1 MACAPRSAF
10 SPANCTLIP
19 TSLYHQEFSMDLG
32 INNRIA
38 LISGGD
44 SGMGKET
51 ARQLLEAGVRVAITD
66 LADGTLD
73 QAVAELSGLGQII
86 AIEGDVTREQDVT
99 AIWAQVREQLGDPDI
114 YINAAGVTGAT
125 GDFLEVSDAGW
136 LETLDIN
143 LMGAVRMCRQAIP
156 AMRRKQW
163 GRIVLFASED
173 AVQPYVD
180 ELAYCASKA
189 AILSL
194 AKGLSK
200 AYGADNVLVNTVSPA
215 FIATP
220 MTDKMMQKRASENG
234 TTFEQAIE
242 SFLDEE
248 RPGMVLKRRG
258 RPEEVASAVAFLCSE
273 RASFINGAGIRVD
286 SGSVFT
292 IAG

>member
-1 MACAPRSAF
+1 
-10 SPANCTLIP
+10 
-19 TSLYHQEFSMDLG
+19 MDLE
-32 INNRIA
+32 INGRIA
-38 LISGGD
+38 LVSGAD

-51 ARQLLEAGVRVAITD
+51 ARLLLQAGVRVAITD
-66 LADGTLD
+66 RADGTLP
-73 QAVAELSGLGQII
+73 QALEELAPLGEVI
-86 AIEGDVTREQDVT
+86 AVPGDVTRAQDVED
-99 AIWAQVREQLGDPDI
+99 IWQQVRARLGEPDI
-114 YINAAGVTGAT
+114 YVNAAGVTGAT
-125 GDFLEVSDAGW
+125 GDFLEVDDAGW
-136 LETLDIN
+136 LQTLDIN

-156 AMRRKQW
+156 AMRRRGW

-180 ELAYCASKA
+180 ELPYCASKA
-189 AILSL
+189 GILSL

-200 AYGADNVLVNTVSPA
+200 AYGGDNVLVNTVSPA

-220 MTDKMMQKRASENG
+220 MTDAMMRKRAKEKGVS
-234 TTFEQAIE
+234 FEEAID

-258 RPEEVASAVAFLCSE
+258 RAEEVAAAVVFLCSE
-273 RASFINGAGIRVD
+273 RASFINGAGLRVD

>member
-1 MACAPRSAF
+1 
-10 SPANCTLIP
+10 
-19 TSLYHQEFSMDLG
+19 MDLG
-32 INNRIA
+32 INGRIA
-38 LISGGD
+38 LVSGAD
-44 SGMGKET
+44 SGMGKDV
-51 ARQLLEAGVRVAITD
+51 ARLLLEAGVRVALTD
-66 LADGTLD
+66 KPDGTLD
-73 QAVAELSGLGQII
+73 EAVAELASLGKVI
-86 AIEGDVTREQDVT
+86 AVTGDVTKAEDV
-99 AIWAQVREQLGDPDI
+99 ASIWRQVREHLGDPDI
-114 YINAAGVTGAT
+114 YVNAAGVTGAT
-125 GDFLEVSDAGW
+125 GDFLDVDDAGW

-156 AMRRKQW
+156 AMRDKGW

-189 AILSL
+189 GILSL

-200 AYGADNVLVNTVSPA
+200 AYGCDNVLVNTVSPA

-220 MTDKMMQKRASENG
+220 MTDAMMRKRAEENG
-234 TTFEQAIE
+234 TSFEEAIATF
-242 SFLDEE
+242 LKEE
-248 RPGMVLKRRG
+248 RPGMALKRRG
-258 RPEEVASAVAFLCSE
+258 KPEEVAAAVAFLCSE

>member
-1 MACAPRSAF
+1 
-10 SPANCTLIP
+10 
-19 TSLYHQEFSMDLG
+19 MDLG
-32 INNRIA
+32 IKGRIA
-38 LISGGD
+38 LISGAD

-51 ARQLLEAGVRVAITD
+51 ARLLLEAGARVAITD
-66 LADGTLD
+66 KPGGTLD
-73 QAVAELSGLGQII
+73 EAVGELSSLGEIV
-86 AIEGDVTREQDVT
+86 AVTGDVTKPDEV
-99 AIWAQVREQLGDPDI
+99 AVIWRQVRDALGDPDI
-114 YINAAGVTGAT
+114 YVNAAGVTGAT
-125 GDFLEVSDAGW
+125 GDFLEVDDAGW

-143 LMGAVRMCRQAIP
+143 LMGAVRMCREAIP
-156 AMRRKQW
+156 AMRAKGW

-173 AVQPYVD
+173 AVQPYID

-189 AILSL
+189 GILSL

-200 AYGADNVLVNTVSPA
+200 AYGCDNVLVNTVSPA

-220 MTDKMMQKRASENG
+220 MTDTMMRKRAAKKGISFDE
-234 TTFEQAIE
+234 AIE
-242 SFLDEE
+242 SFLEEE

-258 RPEEVASAVAFLCSE
+258 KPEEVAAAVAFLCSQ

>member
-1 MACAPRSAF
+1 
-10 SPANCTLIP
+10 
-19 TSLYHQEFSMDLG
+19 MDLG
-32 INNRIA
+32 IKGRIA
-38 LISGGD
+38 LISGSD

-51 ARQLLEAGVRVAITD
+51 ARLLLEAGVRVALTD
-66 LADGTLD
+66 KPGGTID
-73 QAVAELSGLGQII
+73 EAVSELSPLGEVV
-86 AIEGDVTREQDVT
+86 AVTGDVTKPDDVA
-99 AIWAQVREQLGDPDI
+99 AIWRQVREKLGDPDI
-114 YINAAGVTGAT
+114 YVNAAGVTGAT
-125 GDFLEVSDAGW
+125 GDFLEVDDAGW

-143 LMGAVRMCRQAIP
+143 LMGAVRMCREAIP
-156 AMRRKQW
+156 AMRQKGW

-189 AILSL
+189 GILSL

-200 AYGADNVLVNTVSPA
+200 AYGCDNVLVNTVSPA

-220 MTDKMMQKRASENG
+220 MTDKMMQKRADEKGVSFDE
-234 TTFEQAIE
+234 AID

-258 RPEEVASAVAFLCSE
+258 KPEEVAAAVAFLVSE

>member
-1 MACAPRSAF
+1 
-10 SPANCTLIP
+10 
-19 TSLYHQEFSMDLG
+19 MDLG

-66 LADGTLD
+66 LPNGTLD

-86 AIEGDVTREQDVT
+86 AIEGDVTREKDVI
-99 AIWAQVREQLGDPDI
+99 AIWTQVREQLGDPDI

-189 AILSL
+189 GILSL
-194 AKGLSK
+194 AKGLSR
-200 AYGADNVLVNTVSPA
+200 P
-215 FIATP
+215 
-220 MTDKMMQKRASENG
+220 TDR
-234 TTFEQAIE
+234 TTCWSIRC
-242 SFLDEE
+242 
-248 RPGMVLKRRG
+248 RPHSSQPR
-258 RPEEVASAVAFLCSE
+258 
-273 RASFINGAGIRVD
+273 
-286 SGSVFT
+286 
-292 IAG
+292 

>member
-1 MACAPRSAF
+1 
-10 SPANCTLIP
+10 
-19 TSLYHQEFSMDLG
+19 MDLG
-32 INNRIA
+32 IKNRIA
-38 LISGGD
+38 LISGAD

-51 ARQLLEAGVRVAITD
+51 ARLLLEAGVRVAITD
-66 LADGTLD
+66 QPGGTLD
-73 QAVAELSGLGQII
+73 EAVAELASLGEVV
-86 AIEGDVTREQDVT
+86 AVTGDVTSPDDVRS
-99 AIWAQVREQLGDPDI
+99 IWAEVRDRLGHPDI
-114 YINAAGVTGAT
+114 YVNAAGVTGAT
-125 GDFLEVSDAGW
+125 GDFLDVDDAGW
-136 LETLDIN
+136 QQTLDIN
-143 LMGAVRMCRQAIP
+143 LMGAVRMCREAIP
-156 AMRRKQW
+156 AMRGNGW

-189 AILSL
+189 GILAL

-200 AYGADNVLVNTVSPA
+200 AYGGDNVLVNTVSPA

-220 MTDKMMQKRASENG
+220 MTDTMMRKRAEERGES
-234 TTFEQAIE
+234 FDAAIE

-258 RPEEVASAVAFLCSE
+258 RAEEVAAAVAFLCSE
-273 RASFINGAGIRVD
+273 RASFINGAGLRVD

>member
-1 MACAPRSAF
+1 
-10 SPANCTLIP
+10 
-19 TSLYHQEFSMDLG
+19 MDLG
-32 INNRIA
+32 IGNRIA
-38 LISGGD
+38 LISGAD

-51 ARQLLEAGVRVAITD
+51 ARLLLEAGVRVAITD
-66 LADGTLD
+66 QPGGTLD
-73 QAVAELSGLGQII
+73 EAVADLAPLGEVV
-86 AIEGDVTREQDVT
+86 AVTGDVTRPDDVKS
-99 AIWAQVREQLGDPDI
+99 IWAEVRERFGNPDI
-114 YINAAGVTGAT
+114 YVNAAGVTGAT
-125 GDFLEVSDAGW
+125 GDFLDVDDAGW
-136 LETLDIN
+136 QQTLDIN
-143 LMGAVRMCRQAIP
+143 LMGAVRMCREAIP
-156 AMRRKQW
+156 AMRESGW

-189 AILSL
+189 GILAL

-200 AYGADNVLVNTVSPA
+200 AYGCDNVLVNTVSPA

-220 MTDKMMQKRASENG
+220 MTDKMMRKRAEERGES
-234 TTFEQAIE
+234 FDAAIE
-242 SFLDEE
+242 SFLAEE

-258 RPEEVASAVAFLCSE
+258 RAEEVAAAVAFLCSE

>member
-1 MACAPRSAF
+1 M
-10 SPANCTLIP
+10 N
-19 TSLYHQEFSMDLG
+19 LG
-32 INNRIA
+32 IKGRIA
-38 LISGGD
+38 LISGAD

-51 ARQLLEAGVRVAITD
+51 ARLLLEAGVRVAITD
-66 LADGTLD
+66 QPGGTLD
-73 QAVAELSGLGQII
+73 AALTELSPLGEVV
-86 AIEGDVTREQDVT
+86 AVTGDVTSLDDVR
-99 AIWAQVREQLGDPDI
+99 AIWAEVRERLGDPDI
-114 YINAAGVTGAT
+114 YVNAAGVTGAT
-125 GDFLEVSDAGW
+125 GDFLDVDDAGW
-136 LETLDIN
+136 EQTLDIN
-143 LMGAVRMCRQAIP
+143 LMGAVRMCREAIP
-156 AMRRKQW
+156 AMRKGSW

-189 AILSL
+189 GILAL

-200 AYGADNVLVNTVSPA
+200 AYGGDNVLVNTVSPA

-220 MTDKMMQKRASENG
+220 MTDKMMRKRAEERG
-234 TTFEQAIE
+234 E
-242 SFLDEE
+242 SFDAAIDSFLEEE

-258 RPEEVASAVAFLCSE
+258 KAEEVAAAVAFLCSE

>member
-1 MACAPRSAF
+1 
-10 SPANCTLIP
+10 
-19 TSLYHQEFSMDLG
+19 MDLG
-32 INNRIA
+32 IQDRIA
-38 LISGGD
+38 LVSGAD

-51 ARQLLEAGVRVAITD
+51 ARLLLEAGVRVAITD
-66 LADGTLD
+66 QPGGTLD
-73 QAVAELSGLGQII
+73 EALAALTPLGEVVAVA
-86 AIEGDVTREQDVT
+86 GDVTKPDDVR
-99 AIWAQVREQLGDPDI
+99 AIWTDVRARLGDPDI
-114 YINAAGVTGAT
+114 YVNAAGVTGAT
-125 GDFLEVSDAGW
+125 GDFLDVDDAGW
-136 LETLDIN
+136 QQTLDIN
-143 LMGAVRMCRQAIP
+143 LMGAVRMCREAIP
-156 AMRRKQW
+156 AMRKGGW

-189 AILSL
+189 GILSL

-200 AYGADNVLVNTVSPA
+200 AYGCDNVLVNTVSPA

-220 MTDKMMQKRASENG
+220 MTDTMMRKRADERG
-234 TTFEQAIE
+234 E
-242 SFLDEE
+242 SFDAAIDSFLKEE

-258 RPEEVASAVAFLCSE
+258 RAEEVAAAVVFLCSE